1 MSALITKILTWLNS
15 LVSTVT
21 NQFSGDLSLD
31 FLAVIF
37 FLVVMLLIAF
47 SLGRNRIVVAI
58 ISTYL
63 AAFIYLILPWSNQI
77 RAWLSLEQ
85 VFWVN
90 LGIFALAWL
99 ICYSVLVSSVL
110 RSRASLGD
118 SSVLIVLLLSIVET
132 GFLFSIAIALLK
144 VGELLAL
151 SPVLLKYFGATGA
164 AFAWML
170 LPLVVFLFLKRRR
183 SAVS

>member
-1 MSALITKILTWLNS
+1 MSALITKILTWLNA
-15 LVSTVT
+15 LVSAVT

-63 AAFIYLILPWSNQI
+63 AAFIYLILPWSDQI

-90 LGIFALAWL
+90 LGIFAAAWL

-118 SSVLIVLLLSIVET
+118 DHLTGCRALRGRLRRWGLGQPRLVFERLLD
-132 GFLFSIAIALLK
+132 
-144 VGELLAL
+144 ELLHGKRIPRLWVNRLVAIRGQHVK
-151 SPVLLKYFGATGA
+151 PCLLIQPYPS
-164 AFAWML
+164 L
-170 LPLVVFLFLKRRR
+170 Q
-183 SAVS
+183 